1 MKGSSIKKIRESFG
15 LSVSEFSDLVGVQVS
30 SVYRWESTAGSNAQ
44 VEGRPL
50 QIIRLMEET
59 TGKDRQKVT
68 SSLRKGG
75 WLPGLL
81 SLLSTAYKSAA

>member
-1 MKGSSIKKIRESFG
+1 MKGSNIKKIRESFG
-15 LSVSEFSDLVGVQVS
+15 LSVAEFSDLVGVQVS
-30 SVYRWESTAGSNAQ
+30 SIYRWESRGASAAEA
-44 VEGRPL
+44 EGRAL

-81 SLLSTAYKSAA
+81 SLLSASYKSAA